1 MKEDRRDDLVSTTA
15 IIAGAAVSVA
25 VTVASILMSGEE
37 SVPQSIQD
45 LVAAPE
51 MEYVD
56 AASTDWFPMDQWT
69 DPRGPER
76 GPTAL
81 EWDVIGAYKPI
92 ESMTAA
98 ESGDPMVEEALV
110 QLETLARQ
118 HRENPFIQ
126 ELHLKGLRITTYWA
140 VAAGDLDR
148 AGRLSNRFET
158 EAPRAPQSE
167 GVALESM
174 RMIVQR
180 LEQSC
185 DGLTDAQDEL
195 QRIASRYPGE
205 EVERTWLWG
214 VDAAETCA
222 DG

>member
-1 MKEDRRDDLVSTTA
+1 MKEDRRDDLVSATA

-25 VTVASILMSGEE
+25 VTVLSILMSGEE
-37 SVPQSIQD
+37 SAPQSIEY
-45 LVAAPE
+45 LV
-51 MEYVD
+51 
-56 AASTDWFPMDQWT
+56 T
-69 DPRGPER
+69 ER

-81 EWDVIGAYKPI
+81 EWDVIEAYKSV

-98 ESGDPMVEEALV
+98 ESGDAAVNEALS
-110 QLETLARQ
+110 QLETFARQ
-118 HRENPFIQ
+118 HRGNPFIQ
-126 ELHLKGLRITTYWA
+126 ELHLKGLRIATYWA
-140 VAAGDLDR
+140 VDAGAHGR
-148 AGRLSNRFET
+148 ARHLGVRFET
-158 EAPRAPQSE
+158 EASRAPQSE

-185 DGLTDAQDEL
+185 DGSNDAQDEL
-195 QRIASRYPGE
+195 QRIASLNAGE

-222 DG
+222 DR